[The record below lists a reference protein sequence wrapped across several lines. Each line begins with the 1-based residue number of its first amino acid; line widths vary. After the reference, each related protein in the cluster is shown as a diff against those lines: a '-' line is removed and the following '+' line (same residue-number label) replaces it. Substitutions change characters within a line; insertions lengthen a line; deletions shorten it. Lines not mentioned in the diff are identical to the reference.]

1 MNCYNNYQLVIKN
14 EMKMTRQADAC
25 TTFSTDLHHMH
36 HQTTVA
42 TKLCHEL
49 ASSLRN
55 RPHTP
60 IIDTLK
66 STSLVLASAAHILKL
81 ERKSTSLVWHHASKT
96 EFPLVLLYIEGKI
109 TSSRKSGA
117 SVWKVYLHGYLLGGR
132 LFNCVISFYLPKPL
146 THLVF

>member
-1 MNCYNNYQLVIKN
+1 MNRYNNYQLVIKN

-60 IIDTLK
+60 IIDTL
-66 STSLVLASAAHILKL
+66 
-81 ERKSTSLVWHHASKT
+81 KSTSLVWHHASKT

>member
-1 MNCYNNYQLVIKN
+1 MNRYNNYQLVIKN

-42 TKLCHEL
+42 TKLYHEL

-66 STSLVLASAAHILKL
+66 STSLV
-81 ERKSTSLVWHHASKT
+81 WHHVSKT

-109 TSSRKSGA
+109 TLSRKSGA
-117 SVWKVYLHGYLLGGR
+117 SVWEVYLHGYLLGGR
-132 LFNCVISFYLPKPL
+132 LFNCIISFYLPKPL